1 MTIGEGAA
9 VSGDDPLWTP
19 LRQGTVSDLIARR
32 ILEVIGS
39 DRLRPGDRLP
49 PERELAT
56 MLGTSRPSLR
66 EALQALKARGWVD
79 IRHGSGVF
87 VADPAT
93 TRSLREA
100 LMAEE
105 VSLRELFDMREVL
118 ELPAAAWAAKN
129 TGSTR
134 LAAVQEAYESLMEA
148 AGAGGRH
155 AEAGIDWRRLQDLD
169 AAFHLRIV
177 EAAGNRFMAR
187 TQGVLQE
194 ILAAGMG
201 TTLRLPGRLE
211 KSRGEHA
218 RILAAV
224 MSGNPVAA
232 RRAALTH
239 INGAR
244 KAALGRLHAQ
254 AQAQARA
261 SQQAPT
267 SQQARA
273 SQQAS
278 P

>member
-1 MTIGEGAA
+1 M
-9 VSGDDPLWTP
+9 SDDDPLWTP

-129 TGSTR
+129 SDSGK
-134 LAAVQEAYESLMEA
+134 LAAVQGAYQSLMEA
-148 AGAGGRH
+148 AGGDSAA
-155 AEAGIDWRRLQDLD
+155 AEGVDWRRLQDLD

-177 EAAGNRFMAR
+177 EAAGNRFLAR

-224 MSGNPVAA
+224 ISGNSVAA

-239 INGAR
+239 INSAR
-244 KAALGRLHAQ
+244 KAALSRLHE
-254 AQAQARA
+254 
-261 SQQAPT
+261 QAPPGPED
-267 SQQARA
+267 QQ
-273 SQQAS
+273 
-278 P
+278 

>member
-1 MTIGEGAA
+1 M
-9 VSGDDPLWTP
+9 GDDDRLWTP

-32 ILEVIGS
+32 ILEVIRS
-39 DRLRPGDRLP
+39 EQLRPGDRLP
-49 PERELAT
+49 PERELAA

-66 EALQALKARGWVD
+66 EALQAIKARGWVD

-100 LMAEE
+100 LLAEE

-118 ELPAAAWAAKN
+118 ELPAAAWAAKSA
-129 TGSTR
+129 GSAR
-134 LAAVQEAYESLMEA
+134 LAAVQQAYDALM
-148 AGAGGRH
+148 AGAGSGDGSDGG
-155 AEAGIDWRRLQDLD
+155 EAVDWPRLQELD

-177 EAAGNRFMAR
+177 EAAGNRFLTR

-194 ILAAGMG
+194 ILATGMD
-201 TTLRLPGRLE
+201 TTLRLPGRLG

-224 MSGNPVAA
+224 MSGNPAAA

-239 INGAR
+239 INSAR
-244 KAALGRLHAQ
+244 KAALSRLHEPPDGQ
-254 AQAQARA
+254 
-261 SQQAPT
+261 PV
-267 SQQARA
+267 
-273 SQQAS
+273 
-278 P
+278 PPGG

>member
-1 MTIGEGAA
+1 MGD
-9 VSGDDPLWTP
+9 DDPLWTP

-32 ILEVIGS
+32 ILEVIRS
-39 DRLRPGDRLP
+39 ERLRPGDRLP
-49 PERELAT
+49 PERELAA

-66 EALQALKARGWVD
+66 EALQAIKARGWVD

-100 LMAEE
+100 LLAED

-118 ELPAAAWAAKN
+118 ELPAAAWAAKSAN
-129 TGSTR
+129 SAK
-134 LAAVQEAYESLMEA
+134 LAAVERAYDALM
-148 AGAGGRH
+148 AGASAGLGTGDGSADGAHNAGG
-155 AEAGIDWRRLQDLD
+155 AVDWPRLQDLD

-177 EAAGNRFMAR
+177 EAAGNRFLAR

-194 ILAAGMG
+194 ILATGMD
-201 TTLRLPGRLE
+201 TTLRLPGRLD

-224 MSGNPVAA
+224 VSGNPAAA

-239 INGAR
+239 INSAR
-244 KAALGRLHAQ
+244 KAALSRLHEQ
-254 AQAQARA
+254 
-261 SQQAPT
+261 PG
-267 SQQARA
+267 
-273 SQQAS
+273 
-278 P
+278 